1 MENNTVFNYGVV
13 KDESDDRW
21 AIHIE
26 SGDFADFIFKIDHLC
41 LTYKTDDDRL
51 KLVES
56 YDEVDD
62 KDVILDFQYDL
73 TSVPKNFE
81 NVDGSQQ
88 AFENVA
94 RNILIDI
101 LMSHPELYKL
111 ESNNEHQADIE
122 QPN

>member
-1 MENNTVFNYGVV
+1 MENNTIFNYGVV

-26 SGDFADFIFKIDHLC
+26 SGDFTDFIFKIDHLR

-73 TSVPKNFE
+73 TSVPN
-81 NVDGSQQ
+81 N
-88 AFENVA
+88 FENVA